1 MESGTP
7 MTSTQMNAAESVFG
21 SAARAFPPAGPA
33 IFSGATVDNTTGD
46 PSFQVARPRRAEGD
60 VT

>member
-1 MESGTP
+1 

-33 IFSGATVDNTTGD
+33 LFSGATVDNTTGD
-46 PSFQVARPRRAEGD
+46 PSFQVARTRRAEGD